1 MNVYVINI
9 ILTFFWAILFFN
21 VFKSSGES
29 NSGKKAFC
37 ILTTIQWILIS
48 GLRGMSVSMDMLSY
62 KLRFEKTMH
71 SHWWEL
77 FNNFELVYINGEG
90 KDPGYAIF
98 EKIVQIFTHDYQVF
112 LIVVAVI
119 FFAAM
124 GIWVYKYS
132 ENPLLS
138 MLIFDSFMSS
148 FFAITGTRQTL
159 ATVLVVFIGGYFI
172 RKRKLWQFLLVTLVA
187 YTIHKSALC
196 VLPFYFIAN
205 IEITR
210 KYVAVCVGSLPILFI
225 FREQFFDVLGALA
238 GYEYED
244 LESRGAYGF
253 TFVYIAVL
261 CVSIWAMRHFKTIS
275 EDYKLY
281 YNALILGAIFL
292 PLVFVN
298 PAAMRV
304 VQYYSI
310 YLMLSIPQLVKCF
323 ERKLHGPITF
333 LMIAALLITTNVYNY
348 HYEFFWQ

>member
-1 MNVYVINI
+1 MNIYVVNI
-9 ILTFFWAILFFN
+9 ILTFLWAFLCFK
-21 VFKSSGES
+21 VFKGSGES
-29 NSGKKAFC
+29 NQGKKIFC
-37 ILTTIQWILIS
+37 TLTTIQWILIS

-62 KLRFEKTMH
+62 KLRFEKTLH

-77 FNNFELVYINGEG
+77 FKNFELVYINGEG

-98 EKIVQIFTHDYQVF
+98 EKTVQIFTHDYQTF
-112 LIVVAVI
+112 LFIVAII
-119 FFAAM
+119 FFTAM
-124 GIWVYKYS
+124 GVWVYKYS

-172 RKRKLWQFLLVTLVA
+172 RKRKLWQFLVVTFVA
-187 YTIHKSALC
+187 YTIHKSAIC

-210 KYVAVCVGSLPILFI
+210 KYVAVCVGSIPILFI
-225 FREQFFDVLGALA
+225 FKEQFFNVLGALA
-238 GYEYED
+238 GYEYDD
-244 LESRGAYGF
+244 LESGGAYGF
-253 TFVYIAVL
+253 TLMYIAVL
-261 CVSIWAMRHFKTIS
+261 VVSILLLRHFKYIS

-281 YNALILGAIFL
+281 YNALFLGAIFL

-304 VQYYSI
+304 VQYYSL
-310 YLMLSIPQLVKCF
+310 YLMLLIPQLVKCF
-323 ERKLHGPITF
+323 ERKLHGPISIA
-333 LMIAALLITTNVYNY
+333 MIGAILLATNVYNY